1 MKIIIGT
8 RGSALALAQAKIVE
22 DKLTSLDNSIKVH
35 KKIIKTKGDI
45 FLNKNLDSVVD
56 KGFFV
61 HEIQQ
66 ELIDGNI
73 DIAVH
78 SLKDLPTITNKKLKI
93 IAYLK
98 RDSAKDCVV
107 FNNKVSKLNEIL
119 TIGTS
124 SIRRKYQIKN
134 ILPNAIVKNIRGNVD
149 TRINK
154 LKDNKFDALVLAL
167 AGINRLRISDCKFQ
181 VLDVN
186 DMLPAVGQGTIAVE
200 AKSTNSKNIFIE
212 KALNDVETEICSNV
226 EREFLRL
233 LNAGC
238 NAPVAAYCRINNNSI
253 NLRALIFS
261 KTKKIH
267 FSHEISLDISVY
279 KYLAKKMFEHF
290 KNSNQIDIL
299 ND

>member
-22 DKLTSLDNSIKVH
+22 DKLTNFDNSIKIH

-200 AKSTNSKNIFIE
+200 AKSSNSKNIFIE

-238 NAPVAAYCRINNNSI
+238 NAPVAAYCRINDNSI

-267 FSHEISLDISVY
+267 FSNEISLDISEY
-279 KYLAKKMFEHF
+279 KDLAKKMFEHF
-290 KNSNQIDIL
+290 NNSNQIDIL